1 MTSQKSD
8 AIALVLFSILLLAM
22 LLGGA
27 VSPALAASSEAQKPM
42 VWRMAHYQPEQRVLM
57 QAIKWWSDEL
67 EKRTSGRIK
76 IRHFFGEELARAK
89 EILPMVAAGGVELG
103 TPTLTYHPSEFPLMQ
118 MINDY
123 PYAELGELF
132 YLAPGAVD
140 QVPALQAEWKKN
152 NVMPLS
158 HGGLAPYG
166 IVSTKPV
173 KKLDDLK
180 GLRIRVFGPN
190 VPLRMARIGMVP
202 LTLPSSEIYEA
213 MAKGSVECSFST
225 LDQHRIGLFEV
236 AKTHL
241 KGDFCPSIYAAQPVM
256 NLKLFNSFAPDLRKI
271 IMDLQVDHLK
281 TVKRMVEEGDVADE
295 KFLKSKGVNFYS
307 LSEAENK
314 KIQQISSETWD
325 LIGSKLKDQDGFKSM
340 KAALVRLK
348 AEYDKTKKNR

>member
-1 MTSQKSD
+1 MASQKKGVKVVTVFLILFL
-8 AIALVLFSILLLAM
+8 AVLF
-22 LLGGA
+22 GA
-27 VSPALAASSEAQKPM
+27 AVNHAVAASSDAEKPL

-57 QAIKWWSDEL
+57 QAIKWWSGEL
-67 EKRTSGRIK
+67 EKRTNGRIK

-123 PYAELGELF
+123 PYADLGELF

-190 VPLRMARIGMVP
+190 IPLRVAKIGMVP

-241 KGDFCPSIYAAQPVM
+241 KGDFCPAIYAAQPVM
-256 NLKLFNSFAPDLRKI
+256 NLKLFNSLAPDLRKI

-281 TVKRMVEEGDVADE
+281 TVKKMVEEGDVADE

-314 KIQQISSETWD
+314 KFEQISSETWD
-325 LIGSKLKDQDGFKSM
+325 LMGSRLKDQDGFKSM
-340 KAALVRLK
+340 KAALARLK
-348 AEYDKTKKNR
+348 AEYQKAKNR